1 MKLSRGVLF
10 NSKRL
15 ECDLERGVMVM
26 AKLRKMLT
34 HLRKGESGQGALAIV
49 IILLMLGAII
59 LTPLLVFMSTGIKAG
74 GVYESKVQEFYAA
87 DAGIEDG
94 LWQIKYDHLDEK
106 FTSPAYPDYD
116 PYDYTTNYTYYLLD
130 EINNENVTVSITNV
144 WIPTADAPDPDDAK
158 EIIES
163 GTLIVTGKVINFPG
177 GARGYEIKISYS
189 YQGDD
194 PNGANLH
201 INDIGVWLSGDFH
214 YVPYGLGSLNN
225 YDSSP
230 DCVAHCGGE
239 AIVWDVDTALKDL
252 PGGTG
257 YPLVKTLDFQFTGPA
272 NQNPQAVSWITTT
285 GVDAIP
291 YSWDA
296 DSEVYNI
303 ASTAGSTTAESY
315 VMKSEMRKLASAI
328 SGDYVAIGATL
339 MTPDG
344 GPISSSYYRDVL
356 FTESSATVQS
366 SEPEDPCYIPEGAH
380 VDAAFLYW
388 SGWIEE
394 APGAGLV
401 IWGVEECNDF
411 VAPIMGWT
419 AGSSWS
425 ISSGR
430 FRGHYSSGGDTAKRL
445 TMGSSIV
452 DLSAYVGQTV
462 EVSWQQSEDGY
473 LEDDDRLYFAF
484 SANGGSNW
492 SDDIEA
498 FRNDISPNT
507 FSYTIPDAYL
517 TNNFRMRFYLYGFS
531 GLNEYCY
538 IDNIEVFVVQPLV
551 ENAKVNRVLFN
562 DINVTA
568 DPDDCQVE
576 LTTDSGA
583 RDSWSY
589 SCFYDVTNLEL
600 GEGSSVKALIEEE
613 MSPGGSGSLTF
624 TLGHRIEAG
633 AKAYQLYYPS
643 GTKDGTTGY
652 PLATPAL
659 STSTKYQ
666 WTWAG
671 WSLII
676 IYSSP
681 ETKGHQLYLFDDFH
695 YVGLDTLLEFPI
707 SGFLAPDP
715 TAGSHLTYF
724 VGEGDDHYGEP
735 DRPDCIAVN
744 GVELSDAINPWYNV
758 FNSASNAIPDST
770 FKSGIDIDTFDMS
783 EYIDPGDTSAEVTLD
798 NGEEIYNLVY
808 IILSFRSDIT
818 TGGTISYLIR

>member
-10 NSKRL
+10 NAERL
-15 ECDLERGVMVM
+15 ECDLERGVMKM

-34 HLRKGESGQGALAIV
+34 HPRKGESGQGALAIV

-59 LTPLLVFMSTGIKAG
+59 LTPLLVFMSTGLKAG

-116 PYDYTTNYTYYLLD
+116 PYDYTTNYSYQLSND
-130 EINNENVTVSITNV
+130 INNENVNVNITNV
-144 WIPTADAPDPDDAK
+144 WIPSNIATPNPAVARS
-158 EIIES
+158 IIES

-230 DCVAHCGGE
+230 DSVAHCGGE
-239 AIVWDVDTALKDL
+239 AIVWDVDTTLKDL
-252 PGGTG
+252 PGGTS

-272 NQNPQAVSWITTT
+272 GQSPNAVSWITTT
-285 GVDAIP
+285 GVSAIP

-339 MTPDG
+339 MTSVGSPYY
-344 GPISSSYYRDVL
+344 PYYRNRL
-356 FTESSATVQS
+356 FRESSATVQS
-366 SEPEDPCYIPEGAH
+366 SEPEDPGYIPEDTH

-388 SGWIEE
+388 SGWIEK
-394 APGAGLV
+394 APGTGLLV
-401 IWGVEECNDF
+401 IWGVEDCNDF
-411 VAPIMGWT
+411 AAPIMGWT
-419 AGSSWS
+419 AGSAWDTYN
-425 ISSGR
+425 GQ
-430 FRGHYSSGGDTAKRL
+430 FRGTAYNKANPGRNL
-445 TMGSSIV
+445 TMSSTSI

-462 EVSWQQSEDGY
+462 EVSWQQSRGGDLEDG
-473 LEDDDRLYFAF
+473 DRLYFAL
-484 SANGGSNW
+484 SADGGSTW
-492 SDDIEA
+492 SADIEA
-498 FRNDISPNT
+498 FRNDISAST
-507 FSYTIPDAYL
+507 FHYTIPDAYL

-531 GLNEYCY
+531 ERSFLSTEYCY
-538 IDNIEVFVVQPLV
+538 IDNIEISVVQPLV
-551 ENAKVNRVLFN
+551 ENAKVNRVSFN
-562 DINVTA
+562 GINVTA

-600 GEGSSVKALIEEE
+600 GEGASVKALIEEE
-613 MSPGGSGSLTF
+613 MRSSGSGSLTF
-624 TLGHRIEAG
+624 TLGHVLEG
-633 AKAYQLYYPS
+633 NSYSLYPS
-643 GTKDGTTGY
+643 GKTSY

-659 STSTKYQ
+659 STSMQYQ
-666 WTWAG
+666 WTYAG
-671 WSLII
+671 WSLIV

-695 YVGLDTLLEFPI
+695 YVGAHVTLDFPI
-707 SGFLAPDP
+707 SGFLAPNP

-724 VGEGDDHYGEP
+724 VGEGDDHYTGDYIEING
-735 DRPDCIAVN
+735 DR
-744 GVELSDAINPWYNV
+744 LSGPGNPADNI
-758 FNSASNAIPDST
+758 FNSYSNAIPNPT

-783 EYIDPGDTSAEVTLD
+783 AHIDPGDTSADVTL
-798 NGEEIYNLVY
+798 GTGVEIYNLVY
-808 IILSFRSDIT
+808 IILSFRSEIT

>member
-15 ECDLERGVMVM
+15 ECDLERGVMKM
-26 AKLRKMLT
+26 AKLRMMLT

-49 IILLMLGAII
+49 VILLMLGAII
-59 LTPLLVFMSTGIKAG
+59 ITPLLVFMSTGIKAG

-87 DAGIEDG
+87 DAGVEDA

-106 FTSPAYPDYD
+106 FSSPAYD
-116 PYDYTTNYTYYLLD
+116 PYDFQ
-130 EINNENVTVSITNV
+130 TVYSYPAPPLEVNDRDVAVNITNV
-144 WIPTADAPDPDDAK
+144 WIPWGVDAPDAADAR

-177 GARGYEIKISYS
+177 GERGYEIKISYY

-194 PNGANLH
+194 PNGANLWVD
-201 INDIGVWLSGDFH
+201 DIGVWLSGGFH

-225 YDSSP
+225 YDFSP
-230 DCVAHCGGE
+230 DSVAHCGGE

-252 PGGTG
+252 PGNTG
-257 YPLVKTLDFQFTGPA
+257 YPLVRTFDFQFTGPA
-272 NQNPQAVSWITTT
+272 NQNPQAVSWIETH
-285 GVDAIP
+285 GVGDL
-291 YSWDA
+291 YLSWDA
-296 DSEVYNI
+296 DSKPYRIE
-303 ASTAGSTTAESY
+303 STAGSTTAESY
-315 VMKSEMRKLASAI
+315 VMKSEMRKMASAI

-339 MTPDG
+339 MTATG
-344 GPISSSYYRDVL
+344 GPIWDSHYRDVL
-356 FTESSATVQS
+356 FRESSATVQS
-366 SEPEDPCYIPEGAH
+366 SEPEDPCYVPEGAH

-394 APGAGLV
+394 ASGEGLV
-401 IWGVEECNDF
+401 IWGGEDCNDF

-419 AGSSWS
+419 AGSAWDTYN
-425 ISSGR
+425 GR
-430 FRGHYSSGGDTAKRL
+430 FRGTAYDKLNPGRYL
-445 TMGSSIV
+445 TMSSSI

-462 EVSWQQSEDGY
+462 EVSWQPDEGGS

-484 SANGGSNW
+484 SANGGSTW
-492 SDDIEA
+492 SADIEA
-498 FRNDISPNT
+498 FRNDDPESP

-531 GLNEYCY
+531 DRSWFTGTEYCY
-538 IDNIEVFVVQPLV
+538 IDNIAISAEQPLV

-613 MSPGGSGSLTF
+613 MSSGGSGSLTF
-624 TLGHRIEAG
+624 TLGHVLEG
-633 AKAYQLYYPS
+633 DSYSLSPS
-643 GTKDGTTGY
+643 GRTDY

-666 WTWAG
+666 WTYAG

-695 YVGLDTLLEFPI
+695 YVGQYVTLEFPI

-724 VGEGDDHYGEP
+724 VGEGDDHYTGDYIE
-735 DRPDCIAVN
+735 IN
-744 GVELSDAINPWYNV
+744 GNLLSGPGNPENNI
-758 FNSASNAIPDST
+758 FNSYSNAIPDST

-783 EYIDPGDTSAEVTLD
+783 EYIDPTSTSADVTL
-798 NGEEIYNLVY
+798 GTGIEIYNLVY

>member
-1 MKLSRGVLF
+1 
-10 NSKRL
+10 
-15 ECDLERGVMVM
+15 M

-34 HLRKGESGQGALAIV
+34 HPGKNESGQGALAIV
-49 IILLMLGAII
+49 LMLLMLGAII
-59 LTPLLVFMSTGIKAG
+59 ITPLLVFMNTGLKAG
-74 GVYESKVQEFYAA
+74 GVYESKMQEFYAA

-116 PYDYTTNYTYYLLD
+116 PYDYNTNYTYYLLD

-144 WIPTADAPDPDDAK
+144 WIPTTDAPDPDDAR

-177 GARGYEIKISYS
+177 GERGYEIKISYY
-189 YQGDD
+189 YQSDD
-194 PNGANLH
+194 PNGANLWVD
-201 INDIGVWLSGDFH
+201 DIGVWLSGGFH
-214 YVPYGLGSLNN
+214 YVPYGLGSLND
-225 YDSSP
+225 YDSLP

-252 PGGTG
+252 PGNTG

-272 NQNPQAVSWITTT
+272 DQNPQAVSWIETH
-285 GVDAIP
+285 GVGDL
-291 YSWDA
+291 YLSWDA
-296 DSEVYNI
+296 DSKPYRIE
-303 ASTAGSTTAESY
+303 STAGSTTTEAY
-315 VMKSEMRKLASAI
+315 VMKSEMRKMASAI

-339 MTPDG
+339 MTATG
-344 GPISSSYYRDVL
+344 GPISDSHYRDVL
-356 FTESSATVQS
+356 FRESSATVQS
-366 SEPEDPCYIPEGAH
+366 SEPEDPCYVPPDAH

-394 APGAGLV
+394 APGGGLV
-401 IWGVEECNDF
+401 IWGVEDCNDF

-419 AGSSWS
+419 AGSAWDT
-425 ISSGR
+425 SGGE
-430 FRGHYSSGGDTAKRL
+430 FRGTAYNKANPGRNL
-445 TMGSSIV
+445 AMSSSI

-462 EVSWQQSEDGY
+462 EVSWQQREGGN
-473 LEDDDRLYFAF
+473 LENDDRLYFAF
-484 SANGGSNW
+484 SANGGSTW
-492 SDDIEA
+492 SADIEA
-498 FRNDISPNT
+498 FRNDSPGSPFT
-507 FSYTIPDAYL
+507 YTIPDAYL
-517 TNNFRMRFYLYGFS
+517 TNNFMMRFYLYGFS
-531 GLNEYCY
+531 EWGWWSGTEYCY
-538 IDNIEVFVVQPLV
+538 IDNIAISVVQPLV

-562 DINVTA
+562 DIEITA

-576 LTTDSGA
+576 LTTDA
-583 RDSWSY
+583 VANSWSY

-652 PLATPAL
+652 PLATPA
-659 STSTKYQ
+659 TSTHYTPYQ
-666 WTWAG
+666 WTYAG

-695 YVGLDTLLEFPI
+695 YVGQYVTLDFPI

-724 VGEGDDHYGEP
+724 VGEGDDHYTGDYIE
-735 DRPDCIAVN
+735 IN
-744 GVELSDAINPWYNV
+744 GYRLSGTGNPEDNI
-758 FNSASNAIPDST
+758 FNSYSNAIPDST

-783 EYIDPGDTSAEVTLD
+783 EYIDPTSTSAEVTL
-798 NGEEIYNLVY
+798 GTGVEIYNLVY
-808 IILSFRSDIT
+808 IILSFRSEIT